1 MLIKNPAPVLHVDF
15 SLCSKPCQALCK
27 ENAEVYRE
35 VKCWYFASVWWVWSW
50 SCSRRG
56 WGAACSFVKND
67 YFSVAWLIFSIFGW
81 IRVASCFPKNWF
93 SVTTVFTC
101 NQGWI
106 MSIFTTQQQI
116 KLRSCGV
123 SSLGTSGMMRLCL
136 PSPSACPTSLPK
148 VLTAPSQAAHTICWT
163 TQRQGRFWR
172 SLVALN
178 VHTGLKTNF
187 SYGNCIT

>member
-35 VKCWYFASVWWVWSW
+35 VKWWYFASVWWVWSW

-56 WGAACSFVKND
+56 WGASCSFVKND
-67 YFSVAWLIFSIFGW
+67 YFIVAWLIFSIFGW
-81 IRVASCFPKNWF
+81 MHVASCFPKTWF

-106 MSIFTTQQQI
+106 MSIFTTLQQI

-123 SSLGTSGMMRLCL
+123 CPHWVPLGWWGCAFPVLQRVPHPFPRCSQPHPRL
-136 PSPSACPTSLPK
+136 PT
-148 VLTAPSQAAHTICWT
+148 
-163 TQRQGRFWR
+163 RFVGQCKDKEG
-172 SLVALN
+172 SE
-178 VHTGLKTNF
+178 GL
-187 SYGNCIT
+187 